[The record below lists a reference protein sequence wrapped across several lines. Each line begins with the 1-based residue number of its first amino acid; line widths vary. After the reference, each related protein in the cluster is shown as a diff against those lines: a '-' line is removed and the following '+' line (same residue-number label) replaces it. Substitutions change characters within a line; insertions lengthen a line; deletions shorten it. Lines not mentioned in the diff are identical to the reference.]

1 MTTPSSAI
9 DSVLRE
15 HRVLSP
21 PAARMWLAVFACLGV
36 APVWSGLHAA
46 PIPDPQQQELTA
58 SDGATGD
65 YFGSSVAVSGDTAII
80 GAPHTGFVG
89 GISDILPG
97 SAYVFVRNGS
107 GTWTQVQEL
116 TASDGLPEDGFG
128 AAVAMSGTTA
138 MIAGHAKGLGAVYVF
153 ERNGSGTWTQVQELT
168 ASDGVAGDNF
178 GKSVSV
184 SGNTAVIGDPFK
196 NSYEGAVYVFVR
208 DPSGTW
214 SQVQELTA
222 ADGVA
227 GSSDTGD
234 LFGWSVSVS
243 GSTAVV
249 GAWQKDSRQG
259 AAYVFVG
266 LSSGTWIQQQKLTA
280 ADGTWGDSFGTSV
293 SISAATAVIGAPG
306 GNLGEGVAYVFVRHG
321 TSWAELPVD
330 LDQSDMAAGDQ
341 FGGSVSVSGNT
352 AVLSAPGKSDDKGS
366 AYIFTHA
373 SGSEEWN
380 QVQEFT
386 ASDGASGD
394 YFGNSVSVDAATI
407 LIGAPTKNTFHGA
420 AYVFAGP
427 SPALVFGSAAGSS
440 SVAVNYSGSWTA
452 TANAS
457 FLHISAG
464 SASGTGSGVVAFTYD
479 AFNGTGSRTG
489 TLTVAGGTVTVT
501 QAGTNYAGPAGEVTL
516 VSSGLNGPS
525 GVAVDVG
532 GNVYFADAGNNSIQ
546 EWNALT
552 QQVTTLVWTGLSKPS
567 GVAVDG
573 SSGNV
578 YFSDSGNNA
587 IKEWNASTQQV
598 TTLVSTGLSNPSG
611 VAVDGFGNLYFADS
625 GNNAI
630 KEWNASTQQVTTL
643 VATGLSNPSGV
654 AVDGA
659 GNLYFADS
667 GNNAVKEWSAST
679 QQVTTLVSTGLSNPS
694 GVGVDRTSGNVYFA
708 DSGNHAIKEWNA
720 STKQVTTRVSIGLN
734 APSGVAVGGSS
745 VGNLYFADA
754 GNNEIIGIFSG
765 WVGPATVT
773 EPASAASDLLYPVLP
788 ATGIPAATSDQSWL
802 SIQSIANGVI
812 SFSFTANTSTSA
824 RVAHISLLGQQI
836 AVTQNPA
843 SSVIF
848 AASPNP
854 IPSGATTTLSWNAP
868 GYSQLAILVGS
879 SSGSS
884 LASPVGS
891 SGSVTTGDWVTD
903 GMEFFLV
910 DLTNGATIAIVT
922 VHLSPGG
929 GTTPSAVSFT
939 ANPNPIPAPGQP
951 TTLTWNAPG
960 YSNLAIRVNSP
971 TGTTLA
977 GGLGSSGSTVTGTWV
992 TNGMTFFLVDTT
1004 SGVTVASVTVNV
1016 GPAVSDVQPAV
1027 RGMRVFTAS
1036 PNPLP
1041 APGQPVTFTWSAP
1054 EFQYVTIHLYSPT
1067 GPALTGITGSSGS
1080 VVTGNQ
1086 ITSDTQFF
1094 LVDLASGTSI
1104 ASVWVYVGHEFIATP
1119 NPIPPGQPTTLTWN
1133 APGYSSLKI
1142 HVNSP
1147 TGQALT
1153 GTVGSSGSA
1162 VTGNWVTDGM
1172 QFFLVDVT
1180 SGTTVASVV
1189 VHVGAVYSTFPVR

>member
-9 DSVLRE
+9 NSVFEER
-15 HRVLSP
+15 RVFDMR
-21 PAARMWLAVFACLGV
+21 AARMWLAVFACLGV

-107 GTWTQVQEL
+107 GTWTQAQEL

-153 ERNGSGTWTQVQELT
+153 VRNGSGTWTQVQELT
-168 ASDGVAGDNF
+168 ASDGAVGDNF
-178 GKSVSV
+178 GQSVSV
-184 SGNTAVIGDPFK
+184 SGNTAVIGAPFK
-196 NSYEGAVYVFVR
+196 NSYQGAAYLFVR

-214 SQVQELTA
+214 SQQQELTA

-234 LFGWSVSVS
+234 VFGWSVSVS

-249 GAWQKDSRQG
+249 GAWQKDNHQG

-266 LSSGTWIQQQKLTA
+266 ESSGTWIQQQKLTA

-293 SISAATAVIGAPG
+293 SINVATAVIGAPG

-330 LDQSDMAAGDQ
+330 LDQSDMAAGDN

-352 AVLSAPGKSDDKGS
+352 AVLSAPGKANDKGS
-366 AYIFTHA
+366 AYIFASA
-373 SGSEEWN
+373 SGSEEWS
-380 QVQEFT
+380 QMQELT
-386 ASDGASGD
+386 ASDGASGN
-394 YFGNSVSVDAATI
+394 YFGNSVSVDAATV
-407 LIGAPTKNTFHGA
+407 LIGAPTKNTFQGA

-427 SPALVFGSAAGSS
+427 GRALVFGSAAGTS

-452 TANAS
+452 TANDS
-457 FLHISAG
+457 FLHISSG
-464 SASGTGSGVVAFTYD
+464 SASGSGSGVVTFTYD
-479 AFNGTGSRTG
+479 AFTGTGSRMG
-489 TLTVAGGTVTVT
+489 TLTVAGATVTVM
-501 QAGTNYAGPAGEVTL
+501 QAGTNYAGPAGAVTL
-516 VSSGLNGPS
+516 VSSGLNRPAGVAADARGNVYFSDSGSNAVLEWNALTRQVTTLVWNGISNPS
-525 GVAVDVG
+525 GVAVDR
-532 GNVYFADAGNNSIQ
+532 
-546 EWNALT
+546 
-552 QQVTTLVWTGLSKPS
+552 
-567 GVAVDG
+567 
-573 SSGNV
+573 SSGNL
-578 YFSDSGNNA
+578 YFADSGNNA

-643 VATGLSNPSGV
+643 VATGLSKPSGV
-654 AVDGA
+654 AVDGSSSSP
-659 GNLYFADS
+659 GNVYFSDS
-667 GNNAVKEWSAST
+667 GHNAIKEWVASA

-694 GVGVDRTSGNVYFA
+694 GVGVDGLTGNVYFA
-708 DSGNHAIKEWNA
+708 DSGNNAIKEWNA
-720 STKQVTTRVSIGLN
+720 STKQVTTVSTGLN
-734 APSGVAVGGSS
+734 APSGVAVDRST
-745 VGNLYFADA
+745 GNFYFADA
-754 GNNEIIGIFSG
+754 GNNQIIGIFSG

-788 ATGIPAATSDQSWL
+788 STGIPAATSDQSWL
-802 SIQSIANGVI
+802 SIGSIANGVI
-812 SFSFTANTSTSA
+812 SFSFTANTSASA

-843 SSVIF
+843 SNVTF

-854 IPSGATTTLSWNAP
+854 IPTGATTTLSWNAP
-868 GYSQLAILVGS
+868 GHSQLSILVGS
-879 SSGSS
+879 SSGS
-884 LASPVGS
+884 
-891 SGSVTTGDWVTD
+891 GSVITGDWVTD

-910 DLTNGATIAIVT
+910 DLTNGSIIAIVT
-922 VHLSPGG
+922 VHLGPTGD
-929 GTTPSAVSFT
+929 TTPSAVTFT
-939 ANPNPIPAPGQP
+939 ANPNPIPTPGQP

-960 YSNLAIRVNSP
+960 YSNLVIRVNSP
-971 TGTTLA
+971 TGQVLA
-977 GGLGSSGSTVTGTWV
+977 EGLGSSGSTVTGTWV
-992 TNGMTFFLVDTT
+992 TNGMTFFLVDAS
-1004 SGVTVASVTVNV
+1004 SGATVASVVVNI
-1016 GPAVSDVQPAV
+1016 GVQPV
-1027 RGMRVFTAS
+1027 TRMRGMRSFTAS
-1036 PNPLP
+1036 PNPLA
-1041 APGQPVTFTWSAP
+1041 APGQPVTFTWNAP
-1054 EFQYVTIHLYSPT
+1054 EFQYATIHLYSPT
-1067 GPALTGITGSSGS
+1067 GPALTGIVGSSGS

-1094 LVDLASGTSI
+1094 LVDLASGTTI
-1104 ASVWVYVGHEFIATP
+1104 ASLWVYVGDEFIATP
-1119 NPIPPGQPTTLTWN
+1119 NPILAGQPTTLTWN
-1133 APGYSSLKI
+1133 APGYSSLAI

-1153 GTVGSSGSA
+1153 GTVGSSGSV

-1180 SGTTVASVV
+1180 SGATVSSVL
-1189 VHVGAVYSTFPVR
+1189 VHVGAVYSTFPPR

>member
-1 MTTPSSAI
+1 MTTPPSAI
-9 DSVLRE
+9 DSVSDE
-15 HRVLSP
+15 HRVFHP
-21 PAARMWLAVFACLGV
+21 PAARMWLAAFACLGV
-36 APVWSGLHAA
+36 APIWSLHAA
-46 PIPDPQQQELTA
+46 PIPAPQQQELAA
-58 SDGATGD
+58 SAGATGD
-65 YFGSSVAVSGDTAII
+65 YFGSSVAVSGETAII
-80 GAPHTGFVG
+80 GAPHG
-89 GISDILPG
+89 GSLGGVNGAGPG
-97 SAYVFVRNGS
+97 AAYVFVRNGS
-107 GTWTQVQEL
+107 GSWAQVQEL
-116 TASDGLPEDGFG
+116 TASDGLPLDGFG

-138 MIAGHAKGLGAVYVF
+138 MIAGHGKNGLGAVYVF

-168 ASDGVAGDNF
+168 ASDGVAGDYF
-178 GKSVSV
+178 GRSVSV

-196 NSYEGAVYVFVR
+196 NSYQGAVYVFVR
-208 DPSGTW
+208 DLSGTW
-214 SQVQELTA
+214 SQQQELTA
-222 ADGVA
+222 ADGVG

-234 LFGWSVSVS
+234 VFGWSVSVS

-249 GAWQKDSRQG
+249 GAWQKDNHQG

-266 LSSGTWIQQQKLTA
+266 ESSGTWIQQQKLTA

-321 TSWAELPVD
+321 TSWTELPVD
-330 LDQSDMAAGDQ
+330 LDQSDIAAGDS

-352 AVLSAPGKSDDKGS
+352 AVLSAPGKGNDKGS
-366 AYIFTHA
+366 AYIFASA
-373 SGSEEWN
+373 SGSEEWS
-380 QVQEFT
+380 QMQELT

-394 YFGNSVSVDAATI
+394 YFGNSVSVDGATV
-407 LIGAPTKNTFHGA
+407 LIGAPTKNTFQGG

-427 SPALVFGSAAGSS
+427 SRALVFGSPAGSS
-440 SVAVNYSGSWTA
+440 SVAVDYSGSWIA
-452 TANAS
+452 TANDS

-464 SASGTGSGVVAFTYD
+464 SASGTGGGVVAFTYD
-479 AFNGTGSRTG
+479 AFTGTGSRTG

-501 QAGTNYAGPAGEVTL
+501 QAGTNYAGPAGMVTL
-516 VSSGLNGPS
+516 VSSGLSGPA
-525 GVAVDVG
+525 GVAVDG
-532 GNVYFADAGNNSIQ
+532 TSGNVYFADAGNNSIQ

-552 QQVTTLVWTGLSKPS
+552 QQVTTLVWTGLSSPSGVAVDGSSGNVYFSDSGNNAIKEWNASTQDVTTLVSTGLSKPS

-598 TTLVSTGLSNPSG
+598 TTLVATGLSNPSG
-611 VAVDGFGNLYFADS
+611 VAVDGSSSGNVYFSDS

-643 VATGLSNPSGV
+643 V
-654 AVDGA
+654 
-659 GNLYFADS
+659 
-667 GNNAVKEWSAST
+667 
-679 QQVTTLVSTGLSNPS
+679 STGLNNPK
-694 GVGVDRTSGNVYFA
+694 GVGVDRTSGSVYFA
-708 DSGNHAIKEWNA
+708 DSGNHAIKEWNV
-720 STKQVTTRVSIGLN
+720 STKQVTTRVSSGLN
-734 APSGVAVGGSS
+734 TPSGVAVGGSS
-745 VGNLYFADA
+745 VGNIYFADA

-788 ATGIPAATSDQSWL
+788 PTVIPAATSDQSWL
-802 SIQSIANGVI
+802 SIRSIANGVI
-812 SFSFTANTSTSA
+812 NFSFTANTSTSA

-843 SSVIF
+843 SNVTF

-854 IPSGATTTLSWNAP
+854 IPTGATTTLSWNAP

-884 LASPVGS
+884 LASPVGP

-910 DLTNGATIAIVT
+910 DLTNGSIIAIVT
-922 VHLSPGG
+922 VHLS
-929 GTTPSAVSFT
+929 SAVSFT

-960 YSNLAIRVNSP
+960 YSNLVIRVNSP
-971 TGTTLA
+971 TGQALA

-992 TNGMTFFLVDTT
+992 TNGMTFFLVDTS
-1004 SGVTVASVTVNV
+1004 SGATVASVVVNV
-1016 GPAVSDVQPAV
+1016 GVQPAARV
-1027 RGMRVFTAS
+1027 RGMRSFTAS
-1036 PNPLP
+1036 PNPLA

-1054 EFQYVTIHLYSPT
+1054 EFQYATIRLYSPT
-1067 GPALTGITGSSGS
+1067 GPALTGIVGSSGS

-1086 ITSDTQFF
+1086 VTSDTQFF
-1094 LVDLASGTSI
+1094 LVDLASGTTI
-1104 ASVWVYVGHEFIATP
+1104 ASLWVYVGDEFIATP
-1119 NPIPPGQPTTLTWN
+1119 NPILAGQPTTLTWN
-1133 APGYSSLKI
+1133 VPGHSSLAI

-1153 GTVGSSGSA
+1153 GTMGSSGSA

-1180 SGTTVASVV
+1180 SGTTVASVL
-1189 VHVGAVYSTFPVR
+1189 VHVGGVYSTFPVR